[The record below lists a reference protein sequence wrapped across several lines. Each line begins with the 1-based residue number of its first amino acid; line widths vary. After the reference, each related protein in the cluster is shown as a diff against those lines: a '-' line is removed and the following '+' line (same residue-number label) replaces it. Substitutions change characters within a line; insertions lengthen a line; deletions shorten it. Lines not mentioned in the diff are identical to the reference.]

1 MHYLQHSIE
10 GAWTESRRALHGSHA
25 VVGDQDLADQLVAA
39 AVLHVLPHFLLEVG
53 GGNKSQIANLSFSRL
68 VVVKKSAFSSV
79 VVVVVSWKKMFFF
92 FSKRRRRRPSNNKS
106 AFLVRA
112 YMHL

>member
-1 MHYLQHSIE
+1 LSSFIAE
-10 GAWTESRRALHGSHA
+10 T
-25 VVGDQDLADQLVAA
+25 VVLVLVSSARDA
-39 AVLHVLPHFLLEVG
+39 HVFLLEVG

-68 VVVKKSAFSSV
+68 VVVVKKSAISS
-79 VVVVVSWKKMFFF
+79 VVVVVSWKKLFFF